1 MKVVKSITRPGHPEL
16 LRVLGGLLALGV
28 SASASAVCVQDLP
41 GATTVLK
48 TDGNQSCS
56 NISGQTGCRIEK
68 GAGSCDAY
76 DTSGNLLFTATSEND
91 GESGLSWSISAPE
104 GEVLTLLDAVTVNGA
119 RSGNTCVYIY
129 GNEADSGSGI
139 GDFDAGKSSFAN
151 VQYAEFCTDGDN
163 QTVEPG
169 ALPDCAEIQDQLDG
183 TGIDC
188 DTLDPTSERFLISLD
203 PNSPDWNPTACT
215 CNVTFSDCN
224 EEATVV
230 GGDNKCT
237 GDNPLQALPVVWE
250 AGNDGTWI
258 CRTIGGERK
267 CWNR

>member
-119 RSGNTCVYIY
+119 RSGNTCVYIL
-129 GNEADSGSGI
+129 SLIHIS
-139 GDFDAGKSSFAN
+139 
-151 VQYAEFCTDGDN
+151 
-163 QTVEPG
+163 EPTR
-169 ALPDCAEIQDQLDG
+169 LC
-183 TGIDC
+183 
-188 DTLDPTSERFLISLD
+188 
-203 PNSPDWNPTACT
+203 
-215 CNVTFSDCN
+215 
-224 EEATVV
+224 
-230 GGDNKCT
+230 
-237 GDNPLQALPVVWE
+237 
-250 AGNDGTWI
+250 
-258 CRTIGGERK
+258 
-267 CWNR
+267 